1 MRGFLSALQCGDTP
15 GPELPGII
23 IYSFSHKSCPSF
35 CELCTPVLWAPSLVR
50 KAPRYGEAS
59 ACDDQRALR
68 ICSDDKCNHR
78 MDSRMLQT
86 CSLPPA
92 SSQAGGAQSL
102 PPPPPP
108 SPSGE
113 VCGHYYML
121 L

>member
-1 MRGFLSALQCGDTP
+1 MRGFLSALQRGDTP

-23 IYSFSHKSCPSF
+23 IYSFSHKFCPSF
-35 CELCTPVLWAPSLVR
+35 CRLCTSVLWAPSLVR

-78 MDSRMLQT
+78 MDLRTLQT

-92 SSQAGGAQSL
+92 SSQAGGAQSR
-102 PPPPPP
+102 PPP
-108 SPSGE
+108 SPPSPSRE